1 MPVVTEEQ
9 IQAAAQISRA
19 VAAQAQANPMER
31 LLRDVLRLAGE
42 NINYEQAVLSVAASE
57 VVASLE
63 PLLELFTSQISP
75 FSGTQQAQNQEL
87 EQIRERVAF
96 LRLLPLLAQTHFG
109 QYVAIHDGRMVDSDR
124 SQRALVRRFSEQ
136 FGDTSLYVAFVGN
149 PPVARVPTP
158 FFRRP

>member
-31 LLRDVLRLAGE
+31 MLRDVLRLTGE
-42 NINYEQAVLSVAASE
+42 NINSEQAVLSVAASE

-63 PLLELFTSQISP
+63 PLLELFTSQVSLS
-75 FSGTQQAQNQEL
+75 SGTQQAQSQELEQEL

-96 LRLLPLLAQTHFG
+96 LRLLPILAQTHFG
-109 QYVAIHDGRMVDSDR
+109 QYVAIHDGRMVGSDR
-124 SQRALVRRFSEQ
+124 SQRAL
-136 FGDTSLYVAFVGN
+136 
-149 PPVARVPTP
+149 
-158 FFRRP
+158 